1 MFSIRTPRS
10 KPLRGATARA
20 ALPTLTLL
28 GLVAVLNSGV
38 SAGPASTASASPN
51 STASATARA
60 VNSAPRDGE
69 RLVVASCRDTVFYSW
84 PAKDGAPAP
93 TGYPPATTGDAF
105 HIVGPL
111 QQSLDGPALY
121 ETTIDVVAPW
131 GAGKHYWVA
140 GRCVNAG

>member
-1 MFSIRTPRS
+1 
-10 KPLRGATARA
+10 
-20 ALPTLTLL
+20 
-28 GLVAVLNSGV
+28 
-38 SAGPASTASASPN
+38 
-51 STASATARA
+51 

-84 PAKDGAPAP
+84 PAKDSAPAP